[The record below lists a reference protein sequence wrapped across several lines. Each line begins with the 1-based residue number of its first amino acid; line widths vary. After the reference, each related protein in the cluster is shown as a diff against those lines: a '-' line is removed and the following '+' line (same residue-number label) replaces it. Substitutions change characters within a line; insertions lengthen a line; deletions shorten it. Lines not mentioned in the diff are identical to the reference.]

1 MTGGSECDARDDVP
15 TLAVQVP
22 VGWQRK
28 VEGGSVTYI
37 SPSGT
42 VLSSL
47 EEVKLYLLTD
57 STCKCG
63 LECPLV
69 LHKVFNFDPAAVVRQ
84 RCQQPG
90 KAEED
95 MTKLCNHRRKVVAM
109 AALCRSMQAP
119 PMLPSTCGA
128 GMAGPH
134 ASLVHGMD
142 RCLLSGG
149 SSGTM
154 DVRDP
159 RAGSSGGFEDGSHCT
174 YSPRPCLSTQRKSS
188 DGAGPGPPGNNSSS
202 TQLPS
207 ALFPYN
213 GSLVLPQ
220 SGSRVQLSP
229 ELVSLSRKLTP
240 VSPGCPPF
248 PGYGAPPKYPHP
260 SQNAVRALD
269 APGSCSPGAHAS
281 VHPLDASRSSPSP
294 AMRTSQ
300 GGPSG
305 CPSPS
310 GSLDRSSPQQRSRH
324 SSTSSSSLS
333 EGGASGMA
341 ATTYLP
347 GSKLPL
353 TPLGGSPKAFPPI
366 SPKSRLE
373 GRLQQIKDCGKG
385 GAPPVAQTPPTQTNQ
400 SNFQTPSP
408 LTTPQFASDR
418 KGGPPAA
425 SAGMVGLLGLPLGQ
439 LLNQQKHQQH
449 STSFPASSLLSAAAK
464 AQMASQ
470 RSLSQTSASTAS
482 LGGPAPSTGAGLESQ
497 PPKAPVSTLHGSV
510 RPAVQPPAAALLVPH
525 PSVSRAPR
533 ALSIA
538 LLDKAT
544 RRRRQ
549 RRSPTVLSMLK
560 ESQLRSLRAPGD
572 SAALLASSPPSPAP
586 VLLPSHPDA
595 RHLLQSPRSLANSHI
610 LPKQPDLPED
620 RKVGAPPS
628 QPPAQPLSALLHL
641 LSIQNSQMVPSLGL
655 TVPVPKQEHSL
666 SSSPSTALVHPV
678 QYQGPVVPQMQ
689 AAHQQTQ
696 SLAPSAEEAAPS
708 SSSQQPFPLV
718 TVAQEMDGGLR
729 TGPNPALAFNPPS
742 AATLPLS
749 QDFGA
754 HVLSMLGQLPP
765 SSVLPSVT
773 LEEKNSG
780 LKEGESGSI
789 ETNGTSTQSQADC
802 TGASLVPL
810 ESQEAPNARL
820 PPACS
825 PGPGP
830 VGTPTPP
837 GAAGDPTGPLQLADT
852 FPFMNQD
859 QLLQLLSANTGLPSL
874 LGPPF
879 LSTPP
884 IGLWMGAQQPPTPSQ
899 QQPGQLGPASQL
911 NLLPSIPGAQGDLP
925 VNLLSLLNPPPS
937 PAASPSP
944 GQTGDMGEKPGL
956 QALLMA
962 SLLLSQQQVAAML
975 PLAGLGQLNLDFLL
989 QQQQQ
994 QQPFP
999 PLQDNLTLEK
1009 TPALLDALLSGPGLQ
1024 EALQGASPP
1033 PEGALQALQSLL
1045 VPALLPP
1052 SALLSLNPALLAAA
1066 LGPTDPPP
1074 APQNSSPSPQQPHS
1088 QVHLSSPSVGSS
1100 MAACSALTPGAAP
1113 DGVDAAAPASGH
1125 GKNGSSPPQLL
1136 PPLLPPGVLGDLAA
1150 LGSLNSLLG
1159 PGPLLLSPM
1168 QTPALGLPLLQGAAP
1183 GLSPLACL
1191 LNNLQLNLG
1200 PALTVGGEK
1209 PISMQDTISPTPQ
1222 EEVPANQLEP
1232 VPSPSLS
1239 LESSQQRETP
1249 AGGLLDP
1256 YSSFM
1261 DTIYTSFLQVSS
1273 KCPEGLP
1280 CQTEE
1285 GTHSPPSYP
1294 GDPLG
1299 ALPQPSSPPS
1309 LSPRRACSLRNPDLS
1324 RLSMEVAQSP
1334 ARGTPKLS
1342 EDSTSSPPPSKQG
1355 VAEGLGEPPLPP
1367 AFPEEAKT
1375 DCSSV
1380 CLYSNGLP
1388 SGPGDDAQADLQPQ
1402 PLGYLGPREGAGG
1415 AGQDGV
1421 AHGDSVRERGP
1432 AVQITG
1438 ARRGRKRKQTLQRI
1452 LGNPRDLDSGIAEEQ
1467 RATTLQ
1473 PKPERAVKSKRRRVF
1488 R

>member
-1 MTGGSECDARDDVP
+1 MTGGSECDAKDDVP
-15 TLAVQVP
+15 ALAVQVP
-22 VGWQRK
+22 VGWQRR

-37 SPSGT
+37 SPSGM

-69 LHKVFNFDPAAVVRQ
+69 LHKVFNFDPEAVVRQ

-109 AALCRSMQAP
+109 AALCRSMQVP

-128 GMAGPH
+128 GMAGPR

-142 RCLLSGG
+142 RCLEHLQLDPAPFCPFPLQRLLSPPSLRL
-149 SSGTM
+149 SSATFT
-154 DVRDP
+154 
-159 RAGSSGGFEDGSHCT
+159 RAGV
-174 YSPRPCLSTQRKSS
+174 
-188 DGAGPGPPGNNSSS
+188 A
-202 TQLPS
+202 
-207 ALFPYN
+207 FPEAA
-213 GSLVLPQ
+213 SCI
-220 SGSRVQLSP
+220 
-229 ELVSLSRKLTP
+229 TW
-240 VSPGCPPF
+240 VSPIPRIWGPSKVPPPF
-248 PGYGAPPKYPHP
+248 PE
-260 SQNAVRALD
+260 
-269 APGSCSPGAHAS
+269 
-281 VHPLDASRSSPSP
+281 SS
-294 AMRTSQ
+294 
-300 GGPSG
+300 
-305 CPSPS
+305 
-310 GSLDRSSPQQRSRH
+310 RSRH

-333 EGGASGMA
+333 EGGASGMVT
-341 ATTYLP
+341 TTYLP
-347 GSKLPL
+347 GGKLPL
-353 TPLGGSPKAFPPI
+353 TTLGGSPKAFPPI

-373 GRLQQIKDCGKG
+373 GRLQQIKDCGKVS
-385 GAPPVAQTPPTQTNQ
+385 APPVAQTPHTQTNQ
-400 SNFQTPSP
+400 SNFQNPSP

-449 STSFPASSLLSAAAK
+449 STSFPASNLLSAAAK

-482 LGGPAPSTGAGLESQ
+482 LGGPASSTGAGLETQ
-497 PPKAPVSTLHGSV
+497 QPKALVSTLHGTV

-560 ESQLRSLRAPGD
+560 ESQLRGLRAPVD
-572 SAALLASSPPSPAP
+572 SATLLASSPPSPAP

-595 RHLLQSPRSLANSHI
+595 RHLLQPPRSLANSHI

-620 RKVGAPPS
+620 RKVGALPS

-641 LSIQNSQMVPSLGL
+641 LSIQNSQVVPSLGL

-666 SSSPSTALVHPV
+666 SSSPSTALVQPV

-696 SLAPSAEEAAPS
+696 SLAPSAEETAPS

-718 TVAQEMDGGLR
+718 AVAQEMDGGLR
-729 TGPNPALAFNPPS
+729 TGPNPALVS
-742 AATLPLS
+742 LS

-754 HVLSMLGQLPP
+754 HVLSVLGQLPP
-765 SSVLPSVT
+765 SPVLPSMT

-789 ETNGTSTQSQADC
+789 ETNGTSTQSQADF
-802 TGASLVPL
+802 AENPL
-810 ESQEAPNARL
+810 SSEQSSNARL
-820 PPACS
+820 LPACS

-884 IGLWMGAQQPPTPSQ
+884 IGLWMGAQQPHTPSQ
-899 QQPGQLGPASQL
+899 QQHGQLGPASQL

-925 VNLLSLLNPPPS
+925 VNLLSLLNPPPP

-944 GQTGDMGEKPGL
+944 GQTGDVGEKPGL

-975 PLAGLGQLNLDFLL
+975 PLAGLGQLNLDLL
-989 QQQQQ
+989 LQQQQQQ

-1009 TPALLDALLSGPGLQ
+1009 TPTLLDALLSGPGLQ

-1033 PEGALQALQSLL
+1033 AEGALQALQSLL
-1045 VPALLPP
+1045 VPAPLPP
-1052 SALLSLNPALLAAA
+1052 PALLSLNTALLAAA
-1066 LGPTDPPP
+1066 LADGLCVPV
-1074 APQNSSPSPQQPHS
+1074 
-1088 QVHLSSPSVGSS
+1088 QVHLSSPSAGSS
-1100 MAACSALTPGAAP
+1100 TAACSALTPGAAP
-1113 DGVDAAAPASGH
+1113 DGVDAVAPVSGH

-1136 PPLLPPGVLGDLAA
+1136 PPLLPPGVLGKWDLAA
-1150 LGSLNSLLG
+1150 
-1159 PGPLLLSPM
+1159 PFIYI
-1168 QTPALGLPLLQGAAP
+1168 LPLL
-1183 GLSPLACL
+1183 
-1191 LNNLQLNLG
+1191 NMG

-1209 PISMQDTISPTPQ
+1209 PISIQDTISPTPQ
-1222 EEVPANQLEP
+1222 DEVPANQLEP
-1232 VPSPSLS
+1232 VPSPGHS

-1256 YSSFM
+1256 YGSFM
-1261 DTIYTSFLQVSS
+1261 DTIYTSFLQVSG

-1280 CQTEE
+1280 CQAEE

-1299 ALPQPSSPPS
+1299 TLPQPSSPPS

-1402 PLGYLGPREGAGG
+1402 PLGYLGPREGRVVDHLLGCVQVKSRG
-1415 AGQDGV
+1415 AIHRLTKEPRTLMLMTQLR
-1421 AHGDSVRERGP
+1421 HGKRRAWDATLLMQIPHSHQPLHHLGERGGHGIP
-1432 AVQITG
+1432 
-1438 ARRGRKRKQTLQRI
+1438 L
-1452 LGNPRDLDSGIAEEQ
+1452 LDD
-1467 RATTLQ
+1467 
-1473 PKPERAVKSKRRRVF
+1473 VV
-1488 R
+1488 